1 MNKKL
6 ILGIVV
12 LIIIVLASFIFLDIG
27 KQKEETVLI
36 PPPVPELA
44 PLPVPLPLTTK
55 EYVYD
60 DKLRFGFEYPE
71 GWEFSINV
79 DSPDKNIKKTMV
91 FKKDFKKK
99 FEGSEYES
107 EVSVQIQLIVKSVTD
122 LEVVK
127 TEFMKGLEMSGL
139 PILNEAIISVNNISG
154 YDILSGIPAWKLRQ
168 VVFFANGMAYIF
180 EYQSQD
186 EFYRMYEETFNNT
199 INSFNIN
206 PYPQTSQSSKEIMRS
221 ADGTWIL
228 SDGYTL
234 TANAI
239 DSNAKTVW
247 LTLSKNGIPL
257 GDRILNEGEIYTINN
272 SIKIKIAKISVV
284 ANSDV
289 VTLTDESVATPF
301 P

>member
-6 ILGIVV
+6 KPGIVI
-12 LIIIVLASFIFLDIG
+12 LILILLASFILLDLG
-27 KQKEETVLI
+27 KQTEEPELI
-36 PPPVPELA
+36 PHLEQEPA
-44 PLPVPLPLTTK
+44 PLPLTTK

-60 DKLRFGFEYPE
+60 DKLSFGFEYPE

-79 DSPDKNIKKTMV
+79 DPPDKNIKKTMV

-107 EVSVQIQLIVKSVTD
+107 EVSVQIQLIVKSATD
-122 LEVVK
+122 LEEVE
-127 TEFMKGLEMSGL
+127 TEFKKRLAGT
-139 PILNEAIISVNNISG
+139 PILNEDTISVNNISG
-154 YDILSGIPAWKLRQ
+154 YDILAGTPDWKLRH

-186 EFYRMYEETFNNT
+186 EFYRMYEETFNNA

-206 PYPQTSQSSKEIMRS
+206 PDPQTSQSSKEIMRS
-221 ADGTWIL
+221 ADGIWIL
-228 SDGYTL
+228 GDGYTL

-239 DSNAKTVW
+239 DSNARTVW
-247 LTLSKNGIPL
+247 LTLSKNGMPL
-257 GDRILNEGEIYTINN
+257 NDKILNEGEIYTYNN
-272 SIKIKIAKISVV
+272 SIKIKIAKIFVL

-289 VTLTDESVATPF
+289 VTLTDESVANPF